1 MKFHSKKNR
10 NTTEI
15 SKPSHFKRGWEI
27 LREIHNRIGRG
38 RSQFGQRV
46 SCHIGLTPNPTEIT
60 TTKLHETKTLKHFML
75 YSNFCPI
82 FSSVKLLFVTLIPN
96 SNKHYKELSKLAN
109 KRATICTNLRQ
120 VIRFD
125 KSDSLRKPNSEH
137 VLHRFLFIVITVQK
151 G

>member
-1 MKFHSKKNR
+1 MRHIKIAKKKQHENMRPKHFFFLLNMKFHSKKNR

-109 KRATICTNLRQ
+109 KRATICTN
-120 VIRFD
+120 
-125 KSDSLRKPNSEH
+125 
-137 VLHRFLFIVITVQK
+137 
-151 G
+151 